1 MLTYLSK
8 IYYMNFTSNPIY
20 VLAVLCF
27 MVILAVY
34 AGKTKFGK
42 QFGAAL
48 LVILFTAVLANL
60 DLIPSASNS
69 IALYNGIFHYVAP
82 ISIFYLLLNVNLTSI
97 KRAGLPMIGLFILG
111 SLATTLGILIS
122 YYIISPQNVLGEDGK
137 VIAGMLTGTYTGGS
151 VNFNAVALE
160 YDFQENGVL
169 YAGTIAVDNVI
180 TTLWIIATLAF
191 PVVLRRFWKDKIK
204 LKTIPNT
211 KHEAHPEDEAIDLI
225 SLIWLLF
232 LGVAAFYF
240 SELVAEVLPQIPSIL
255 TLSTIGILLAQTKFV
270 ANLKGS
276 HNLGLYL
283 VFIFLAV
290 IGAYCELS
298 AVAELKEIGVTL
310 LLFAGLAVLLHG
322 VIVVL
327 IGGLLYRDWEMIAIV
342 SQANVGGGTTAIAL
356 AESFNR
362 KELVLPAI
370 LVGTLGTALGSYLG
384 FLVVYI
390 L

>member
-1 MLTYLSK
+1 
-8 IYYMNFTSNPIY
+8 MNFTSNPIY
-20 VLAVLCF
+20 VLAVLCL

-60 DLIPSASNS
+60 SLIPTASNS
-69 IALYNGIFHYVAP
+69 IELYSGIFHYVAP

-97 KRAGLPMIGLFILG
+97 KRAGLPMIGLFVIG
-111 SLATTLGILIS
+111 SIATTLGILIS
-122 YYIISPQNVLGEDGK
+122 WYILSPESVLGDDAK

-169 YAGTIAVDNVI
+169 YAGTIAVDNVV
-180 TTLWIIATLAF
+180 TTLWIIATLAL
-191 PVVLRRFWKDKIK
+191 PMILRRFWKDKKQISA
-204 LKTIPNT
+204 TNT
-211 KHEAHPEDEAIDLI
+211 TNEAHPEDEAIDLI
-225 SLIWLLF
+225 SLMWLLF
-232 LGVAAFYF
+232 LGVSAFYI
-240 SELVAEVLPQIPSIL
+240 SELITEAIPQIPSIL

-298 AVAELKEIGVTL
+298 AVAELKDVGITL
-310 LLFAGLAVLLHG
+310 LLFAGLAVLFHG

-327 IGGLLYRDWEMIAIV
+327 LGGLLYRDWEMIAIV

-362 KELVLPAI
+362 KDLVLPAI
-370 LVGTLGTALGSYLG
+370 LVGTLGTALGTYLG
-384 FLVVYI
+384 FWVVYI